1 MLFKTLAVAWPI
13 LSVAMWFV
21 GNDFLSVWFAILAT
35 FTIGALLREWLE
47 RRKTRRP

>member
-1 MLFKTLAVAWPI
+1 MLFKALAVAWPI

-35 FTIGALLREWLE
+35 FTIGALLWEWLE